1 MIMSSYINEHP
12 EAGVGKGWVYLSR
25 LRLQA
30 LIQLDA
36 VVVDL
41 LEVDPRV
48 VVRSQ
53 TRLQTQG
60 ALQRTKTNPYS
71 NGTLEFVQIG
81 C

>member
-1 MIMSSYINEHP
+1 MSSYMNEHP
-12 EAGVGKGWVYLSR
+12 EVGVGEGGVYLSR

-53 TRLQTQG
+53 TSLQTQG
-60 ALQRTKTNPYS
+60 SLQRTKTNPYS